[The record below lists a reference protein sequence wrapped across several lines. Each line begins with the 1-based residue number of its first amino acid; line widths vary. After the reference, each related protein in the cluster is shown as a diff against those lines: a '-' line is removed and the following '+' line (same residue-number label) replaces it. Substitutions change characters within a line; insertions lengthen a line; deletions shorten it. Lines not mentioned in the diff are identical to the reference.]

1 MRSRRTRLRLLG
13 AGLALYGLVG
23 IVIFIVIAVAVARPL
38 ERARQL
44 SESVDLQRA
53 ALVDSLGQ
61 AETTIRQMSLSVRR
75 MDTSLAD
82 AKAAIDRASSISH
95 GVATSMYGLRDAMS
109 LSIFGAQPLIG
120 LSTSFDTSGQNLDQL
135 GDDVA
140 NIGTALDANR
150 TDVTTTSQSLG
161 NLADSVHT
169 LTVSVRDGPA
179 LTIST
184 RTLDAIRIA
193 VYAVTIWLVVFAL
206 GCLIFGAYLL
216 NVSRRPS
223 TTV

>member
-61 AETTIRQMSLSVRR
+61 AETTIRQMSLSVGR

-140 NIGTALDANR
+140 SIGTALDANR

-206 GCLIFGAYLL
+206 GCLISGAYLL

>member
-61 AETTIRQMSLSVRR
+61 AETTIRQMSLSVGR

-140 NIGTALDANR
+140 SIGTALDANR

>member
-61 AETTIRQMSLSVRR
+61 AETTIRQMSLSVGR